1 MNVPEPQ
8 NLPALPKLTPGISTT
23 LKLFLI
29 GFLVLLLMIPLGL
42 IRGLLFERMQSRSQA
57 QESVAEGWGGQQVL
71 SPAFLSAQSS
81 VNISEEVDGKT
92 RVRRVSQMYSL
103 MPDKVNAR
111 AKIAVQTRSVGS
123 TYVIPVY
130 VADVQISGEFS
141 PEDLA
146 QFSAINGLDSNS
158 AQFEFLVQ
166 DVRGLSGF
174 SEFQLGELD
183 LAPASLGNAFQR
195 GTALGASLNNSLAPE
210 RAKALIEQAI
220 ATNKPLTFRL
230 QFSLRGVQS
239 IRMLPMARSLNWRI
253 DGNWPDPSFI
263 GGLSP
268 NTSTIDSTQ
277 FAAEWGVSEFNRDFP
292 QIGYRDASSNSLG
305 NATAGVSL
313 AQPGDVYQRNDRAGK
328 YGFMFLALSIA
339 GFFLV
344 EVLLKVR
351 LHPMHY
357 LQIGLAL
364 GLFFLLLLALSE
376 RLGFE
381 LAFLCSSL
389 AITLLIGGY
398 TSAIMASAKR
408 GLVAA
413 LVIGAT
419 YGFLYVLMASENY
432 SLMLGAIGMLF
443 LLSLIMYLTRNINWY
458 GGAPALPNRPE

>member
-1 MNVPEPQ
+1 MNVPDHQP
-8 NLPALPKLTPGISTT
+8 LPAFPKFSSGVSTT
-23 LKLFLI
+23 IKLFLI
-29 GFLVLLLMIPLGL
+29 GFLVLLLMIPLGM
-42 IRGLLFERMQSRSQA
+42 IRGLLFERMQSREQA
-57 QESVAEGWGGQQVL
+57 QESVAEGWGAQQVL
-71 SPAFLSAQSS
+71 SPAFLSAQSI
-81 VNISEEVDGKT
+81 VQISEEIEGKT
-92 RVRRVSQMYSL
+92 RVRKISQMHSL
-103 MPDKVNAR
+103 MPDKVSAQAN
-111 AKIAVQTRSVGS
+111 IAVQTRSVGS

-130 VADVQISGEFS
+130 VADITVRGEFS

-146 QFSAINGLDSNS
+146 RFSAINGIDTNS
-158 AQFEFLVQ
+158 TQFEFLVQ

-174 SEFQLGELD
+174 SEFRIGELD

-195 GTALGASLNNSLAPE
+195 ATALGAPLNNSLAPQ
-210 RAKALIEQAI
+210 RAKAVIEQAI
-220 ATNKPLTFRL
+220 ATNTPLGFSL
-230 QFSLRGVQS
+230 HFSLRGVQS
-239 IRMLPMARSLNWRI
+239 IRMLPMARTLNWRLE
-253 DGNWPDPSFI
+253 GNWPDPSFI

-268 NTSTIDSTQ
+268 NSFKIDQ
-277 FAAEWGVSEFNRDFP
+277 QKFNAEWGVSEFNRDFP
-292 QIGYRDASSNSLG
+292 QIGYRDASSSSLG

-381 LAFLCSSL
+381 LAFLLSSV
-389 AITLLIGGY
+389 AITGLIGGY
-398 TSAIMASAKR
+398 TSAVMASAKR
-408 GLVAA
+408 GLIAA
-413 LVIGAT
+413 LVIAST

-432 SLMLGAIGMLF
+432 SLIFGAIGMLF

-458 GGAPALPNRPE
+458 GGAAATNADPT